1 MILVLW
7 TRGFLSK
14 KNYLPLE
21 FDRYIV
27 QDINLAPTGLSTGD
41 RYTGQHYP
49 SLLKIKFDL

>member
-7 TRGFLSK
+7 TRGFLPK

-27 QDINLAPTGLSTGD
+27 QDINLAPTGLRTGD
-41 RYTGQHYP
+41 RYWPALSSSIENQ
-49 SLLKIKFDL
+49 I